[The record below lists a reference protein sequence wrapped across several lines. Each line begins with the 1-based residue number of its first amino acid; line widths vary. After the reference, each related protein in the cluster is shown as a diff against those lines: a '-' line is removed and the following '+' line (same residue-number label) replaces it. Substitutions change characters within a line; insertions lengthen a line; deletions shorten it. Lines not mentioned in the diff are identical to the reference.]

1 LCKTLG
7 KQINPQVKEGFWLVV
22 STPLKNI
29 SNLGLI
35 FPMYGKKNVP
45 NHQPGL
51 FSPFKGLKLPG
62 LPACQCLKKALNFE

>member
-1 LCKTLG
+1 M
-7 KQINPQVKEGFWLVV
+7 E
-22 STPLKNI
+22 
-29 SNLGLI
+29 
-35 FPMYGKKNVP
+35 KKNVP